1 MTPRPDPPKPH
12 TLGTGPE
19 LTALEAALAFALCGA
34 GAVIV
39 ALVARVM

>member
-1 MTPRPDPPKPH
+1 MTDNHESRR
-12 TLGTGPE
+12 
-19 LTALEAALAFALCGA
+19 AEAAIVALVYLLCGA